1 MTHHDHQTHEFDCKQ
16 CGAHL
21 DSRDELDRHNRDNHG
36 QQAGSSGSDSPGERE
51 RGAVGSEGGGDRF
64 GSGRSDIQ
72 S

>member
-1 MTHHDHQTHEFDCKQ
+1 MAHHDEHHTHEFDCRH

-36 QQAGSSGSDSPGERE
+36 GQRADSTGGDSDRE
-51 RGAVGSEGGGDRF
+51 RGSVGSEGGGNRF
-64 GSGRSDIQ
+64 GSSRSDL